1 MPQKSTLILAIPVLF
16 LIVLSACAPA
26 APTAAPAPTNVPAPA
41 TARPVAPPTS
51 SPPTAAPTAPPTS
64 PPPPTAA
71 PTTAPAKPTQPVVWS
86 LLPQADCEKLQQAV
100 AQAVGAQL
108 HVSLTTKPFEDY
120 VDRTTGSG
128 CEIQVTG
135 GTGANFQNAGQAVD
149 TVGAILKA
157 QGWKEDQNFAAG
169 GPTSID
175 TAFRNGNQLA
185 LLNAGW
191 SPSPDANCPND
202 QPISACKLT
211 PAQMIYTITL
221 QVAQQQ

>member
-26 APTAAPAPTNVPAPA
+26 APTPAPTSAPAPTL
-41 TARPVAPPTS
+41 
-51 SPPTAAPTAPPTS
+51 APPTS
-64 PPPPTAA
+64 PPPTTVPPTSTPASS
-71 PTTAPAKPTQPVVWS
+71 PTTAPTSAPATPTQPVVWS
-86 LLPQADCEKLQQAV
+86 PPPQADCEKLQQAV

-211 PAQMIYTITL
+211 PAQMIYTVTL
-221 QVAQQQ
+221 QVAQQQQ